1 MSLSA
6 LVIASLEQAVNVY
19 LDMDPPARQQMGEL
33 HGRVIAFE
41 LEGLDQRLYLI
52 PGQNRLQIFS
62 GYDGDPDCTL
72 RGTPLALAAMG
83 EQRGKTDRIF
93 SGDVEIT
100 GDTDLA
106 HRLGKILG
114 AMDID
119 WEEQFSHFTGD
130 IIAHEMGNVVRN
142 TSRWGRSTLNTLKL
156 DLKEYLQE
164 ESGLLP
170 VRREIEGFLTDVD
183 TLREDTDRL
192 EARMERL
199 HSHMS
204 GNTGKKGSRRKTR

>member
-1 MSLSA
+1 MSIST
-6 LVIASLEQAVNVY
+6 LVIASLEQAVNGY
-19 LDMDPPARQQMGEL
+19 LDMDPQAREQMRGL
-33 HGRVIAFE
+33 HGQVIAFE
-41 LEGLDQRLYLI
+41 LQGLGRKLYLI
-52 PGQNRLQIFS
+52 PGQNRLQILSF
-62 GYDGDPDCTL
+62 YEGDPDCTL
-72 RGTPLALAAMG
+72 RGTPLALAAMS
-83 EQRGKTDRIF
+83 EQRTKTDRIF

-106 HRLGKILG
+106 HRLGKILA

-119 WEEQFSHFTGD
+119 WEEQLSRFSGD
-130 IIAHEMGNVVRN
+130 IIAHEVGNAVRG

-170 VRREIEGFLTDVD
+170 VRREIEGFLAEVD

-192 EARMERL
+192 VARMERL
-199 HSHMS
+199 RSHLS
-204 GNTGKKGSRRKTR
+204 EKNDSRGKTR

>member
-6 LVIASLEQAVNVY
+6 IVIAGLEQAVNAY
-19 LDMDPPARQQMGEL
+19 LDMDPQARERMGEL

-41 LEGLDQRLYLI
+41 LEGLGQKLYLI
-52 PGQNRLQIFS
+52 PGQNRLQILS
-62 GYDGDPDCTL
+62 GYEGDPDCTL
-72 RGTPLALAAMG
+72 RGTPLALAAMS
-83 EQRGKTDRIF
+83 EQRGKTDRLF

-119 WEEQFSHFTGD
+119 WEEQLSRFSGD
-130 IIAHEMGNVVRN
+130 IIAHEIGNAVRS
-142 TSRWGRSTLNTLKL
+142 TSRWGRSTLKTLKL
-156 DLKEYLQE
+156 DFKEYLQE

-170 VRREIEGFLTDVD
+170 VRREIEIFLGDVD
-183 TLREDTDRL
+183 ALREDTDRL
-192 EARMERL
+192 EARIERL
-199 HSHMS
+199 RSRPS
-204 GNTGKKGSRRKTR
+204 GKTGKKGGGRKTR

>member
-1 MSLSA
+1 MSISA
-6 LVIASLEQAVNVY
+6 LVIAGLEQAINTY
-19 LDMDPPARQQMGEL
+19 LDMDLQARERMAEL

-41 LEGLDQRLYLI
+41 LEGLGRKLYLI
-52 PGQNRLQIFS
+52 PGRNRLQILS
-62 GYDGDPDCTL
+62 GYEGDPDCTL
-72 RGTPLALAAMG
+72 RGTPLALAAMS

-119 WEEQFSHFTGD
+119 WEEQLSRFSGD
-130 IIAHEMGNVVRN
+130 IIAHEIGNAVRS
-142 TSRWGRSTLNTLKL
+142 TGHWGRNTLNTLKL

-183 TLREDTDRL
+183 ALREDTDRL

-199 HSHMS
+199 RSRLS
-204 GNTGKKGSRRKTR
+204 GKTVKKKSRRNTR

>member
-6 LVIASLEQAVNVY
+6 LVIASLEQAINSY
-19 LDMDPPARQQMGEL
+19 LNMDPQVRERMGEL
-33 HGRVIAFE
+33 HGLVIAFE
-41 LEGLDQRLYLI
+41 LEGLGQTLYLI
-52 PGQNRLQIFS
+52 PGRNRQQILS
-62 GYDGDPDCTL
+62 SYEGNPDCTL
-72 RGTPLALAAMG
+72 RGTPLALAAMSG
-83 EQRGKTDRIF
+83 RRGKTDRIF

-119 WEEQFSHFTGD
+119 WEEQLSRFSGD
-130 IIAHEMGNVVRN
+130 IIAHEIGNRVRS
-142 TSRWGRSTLNTLKL
+142 TSRWGSSTLNILKL

-170 VRREIEGFLTDVD
+170 VRREIEGFLGDVD
-183 TLREDTDRL
+183 ALREDTDRL

-199 HSHMS
+199 HSRLS
-204 GNTGKKGSRRKTR
+204 GKTERKGSGRKNR